1 MYPKIKVNA
10 FRGYSPKVTIQSITV
25 KSEHHDYG
33 EETTAT
39 YNKQLGTDVDSTSGI
54 DGETAKRDPLRSA
67 SSCLPFRETD
77 VAEKVGLDI
86 FEAESQRKVGLDIF
100 ESAFP
105 GNALI
110 NISLGEV
117 EAVDE
122 FEVEADK
129 FEVDFSGIALSS
141 ATIWNMESK
150 DETNNKENIF
160 VVDLSRIT
168 PDNAAV
174 GEVINDAEGTWET
187 FDVDL
192 SGDLSSIG
200 TYGNVDEVGE
210 PQVDQEV
217 TFEMDMSRPRE
228 LNVVDHAKVKI
239 NTLQMGFL
247 SSAAGNE
254 MYMALESSE
263 ENLADG
269 ENGQGKYQGRPSIS
283 LKDNAINDTWETSR
297 FPEQDLSI
305 VKFPE
310 KNHAIV
316 GSPKQDV
323 GFLEHRQAIVG
334 SYEHDKLI
342 VGSPG
347 QQDKSIIGVSEQIES
362 IVSYNK
368 SGRSIVGSNRHDNS
382 IVSMP
387 EKAIVSYYRSDEYVA
402 VSHKQDES
410 IGDVPEQIQSIIS
423 YSTPDQGI
431 VGLPRPQQSIVHTPE
446 RKQSVV
452 GFHIQDLSFVG
463 KSIDSPKKQQAIVW
477 THDTLLTKS
486 VEAKDGD
493 YTPQKTNGG
502 TFQTK
507 FDGDNLLQK
516 YREGSTKEASKII
529 TSMKIEEHLVM
540 IEEQKSIRLDEEQ
553 WLATKE
559 GMSMNEA
566 EFSPFSEKVISWAE
580 DEVGV
585 TEEEEDETS
594 VFVDQVLQRTLQ
606 GLAEKNYSLGS
617 KTFVFPEVLKADS
630 TVDLYFN
637 RDLSAL
643 AKEPNILIKGAFNG
657 WKWSFFTEKLHMSEL
672 EGEWWCCKLYIPKQ
686 AYRLDFVF
694 FNNDTVYEN
703 NENNDFMIQ
712 IESTMD
718 EHLFEDF
725 LVEEKQREL
734 EKLAIEEAER
744 RRHAEKQQRMEE
756 KRAEHE
762 ADKAQANAEV
772 EMKKNK
778 LRNVLGLARP
788 SIDSLWYIEP
798 VTTGQ
803 GAAVRLYYNRNAR
816 PLVQSSEIWMH
827 GGYNN
832 WIDGLSVS
840 ERLVHLDDKEN
851 DWWYAD
857 DMVRS
862 LLVDLCFLLL
872 IQAKRTAKMKAERK
886 KKTMNMFLVSQK
898 HIVYTEPLEI
908 HAGTTVDVLYNPSN
922 TVLTGKLEVWFRCSF
937 NRWMHPCGVLPPQ
950 KMIKSANGAHLKAT
964 ECSFSVKVPQDA
976 YMMDFVFS
984 ESKEGGVYD
993 NRNGL
998 DYHIP
1003 VFGSTAKESPLHVV
1017 QIAVEM
1023 APIAKVGGL
1032 ADVVTSLSRAVQ
1044 DLGHNVEVIL
1054 PKHDC
1059 LNLSHVKNLHMHRS
1073 FSFGGSEIKVWHGV
1087 VEDLRVYFL
1096 EPQNGI
1102 YKVGCVYGR
1111 NDDRRFGFFCH
1122 CALEFLLQSGS
1133 SPVPVI
1139 SNIMATLFLNVTY
1152 YTAMIGQVLLLPE
1165 ICFVDVYLFT
1175 CYYSLQVSNAY
1186 SREVSGHG
1194 AITPHLGKF
1203 YGILNGI
1210 DPDIWDPYNDNLIPI
1225 HYTSENV
1232 VEGKSAAKKAL
1243 QQKLGLE
1250 QNDVP
1255 LVGIVTRLTGQ
1266 KGIHLIK
1273 HAIHQTLERNGQVPR
1288 MAHKTLFCL
1297 VQPQT
1302 LESKIYAGSDF
1313 ILVPSIFEP
1322 CGLTQLVAM
1331 RYGAIP
1337 IVRKTGGKHNL
1348 AEPGLLNSTIVAH
1361 HACPIL
1367 LIQGDLCLVRRP
1379 ELVSLPLQES
1389 HGAGLVVEPAC
1400 PGLHRALSFG
1410 VQIVIT

>member
-10 FRGYSPKVTIQSITV
+10 FRGYAPKVTIQSITV

-39 YNKQLGTDVDSTSGI
+39 YNKQLGTDVESTSGI
-54 DGETAKRDPLRSA
+54 DGETAKRDPLHSA

-86 FEAESQRKVGLDIF
+86 FEAESQRKVELDIF
-100 ESAFP
+100 ESALP

-129 FEVDFSGIALSS
+129 FEVVFSGIALSS

-192 SGDLSSIG
+192 SGDSSSIG

-210 PQVDQEV
+210 PKVDQEI

-239 NTLQMGFL
+239 NTLLMGFL

-269 ENGQGKYQGRPSIS
+269 ENEQGKYQGRPSIS

-334 SYEHDKLI
+334 SYEQDQLI

-347 QQDKSIIGVSEQIES
+347 QQDKSIIGVSEKIES
-362 IVSYNK
+362 IVGYNK

-387 EKAIVSYYRSDEYVA
+387 EKMQAIVSYYRSDEYVA

-410 IGDVPEQIQSIIS
+410 IGDVPEQIQSII
-423 YSTPDQGI
+423 STPDQGI

-463 KSIDSPKKQQAIVW
+463 NSLDSPKKQQAIVW

-502 TFQTK
+502 TFQTQ
-507 FDGDNLLQK
+507 FDVDNLLQK

-529 TSMKIEEHLVM
+529 TSMKIDEEHLVM
-540 IEEQKSIRLDEEQ
+540 IEEQKSIRLDEQQ

-559 GMSMNEA
+559 GMPMNEA
-566 EFSPFSEKVISWAE
+566 EFSPFSEIVISWAE

-594 VFVDQVLQRTLQ
+594 VFADQVLQRTLQ

-617 KTFVFPEVLKADS
+617 KIFVFPEVLKADS

-672 EGEWWCCKLYIPKQ
+672 EGGWWCCKLYIPEQ
-686 AYRLDFVF
+686 AYRIDFVF

-712 IESTMD
+712 IESIMD

-762 ADKAQANAEV
+762 ADKAQARAEV

-816 PLVQSSEIWMH
+816 PLVQSNEIWMH

-857 DMVRS
+857 GMVFHTYLRM
-862 LLVDLCFLLL
+862 
-872 IQAKRTAKMKAERK
+872 AKRTAKMKAEMK

-898 HIVYTEPLEI
+898 HIVYTEPREI

-950 KMIKSANGAHLKAT
+950 KMSAPSL
-964 ECSFSVKVPQDA
+964 VKVPQDA

-1003 VFGSTAKESPLHVV
+1003 VFGSTAKESPMHIV

-1059 LNLSHVKNLHMHRS
+1059 LNLSHVKNLHMHQS
-1073 FSFGGSEIKVWHGV
+1073 FSFGGSEIKVWHGL

-1096 EPQNGI
+1096 EPQNG
-1102 YKVGCVYGR
+1102 
-1111 NDDRRFGFFCH
+1111 
-1122 CALEFLLQSGS
+1122 
-1133 SPVPVI
+1133 
-1139 SNIMATLFLNVTY
+1139 TY
-1152 YTAMIGQVLLLPE
+1152 YTAMIGQVLLLPGYTRNTTH
-1165 ICFVDVYLFT
+1165 YL
-1175 CYYSLQVSNAY
+1175 VSNAY

-1210 DPDIWDPYNDNLIPI
+1210 DPDIWDPYNDNLIPV

-1273 HAIHQTLERNGQVPR
+1273 HAIHRTLERNGQ
-1288 MAHKTLFCL
+1288 
-1297 VQPQT
+1297 
-1302 LESKIYAGSDF
+1302 IYAGSDF

-1322 CGLTQLVAM
+1322 CGLTQVVAM

-1348 AEPGLLNSTIVAH
+1348 AEPGLLNSTIVTH

>member
-1 MYPKIKVNA
+1 
-10 FRGYSPKVTIQSITV
+10 
-25 KSEHHDYG
+25 
-33 EETTAT
+33 
-39 YNKQLGTDVDSTSGI
+39 
-54 DGETAKRDPLRSA
+54 
-67 SSCLPFRETD
+67 
-77 VAEKVGLDI
+77 
-86 FEAESQRKVGLDIF
+86 
-100 ESAFP
+100 
-105 GNALI
+105 
-110 NISLGEV
+110 
-117 EAVDE
+117 
-122 FEVEADK
+122 
-129 FEVDFSGIALSS
+129 
-141 ATIWNMESK
+141 
-150 DETNNKENIF
+150 
-160 VVDLSRIT
+160 
-168 PDNAAV
+168 
-174 GEVINDAEGTWET
+174 
-187 FDVDL
+187 
-192 SGDLSSIG
+192 
-200 TYGNVDEVGE
+200 
-210 PQVDQEV
+210 
-217 TFEMDMSRPRE
+217 
-228 LNVVDHAKVKI
+228 
-239 NTLQMGFL
+239 
-247 SSAAGNE
+247 
-254 MYMALESSE
+254 
-263 ENLADG
+263 
-269 ENGQGKYQGRPSIS
+269 
-283 LKDNAINDTWETSR
+283 
-297 FPEQDLSI
+297 
-305 VKFPE
+305 
-310 KNHAIV
+310 
-316 GSPKQDV
+316 
-323 GFLEHRQAIVG
+323 
-334 SYEHDKLI
+334 
-342 VGSPG
+342 
-347 QQDKSIIGVSEQIES
+347 
-362 IVSYNK
+362 
-368 SGRSIVGSNRHDNS
+368 
-382 IVSMP
+382 
-387 EKAIVSYYRSDEYVA
+387 
-402 VSHKQDES
+402 
-410 IGDVPEQIQSIIS
+410 
-423 YSTPDQGI
+423 
-431 VGLPRPQQSIVHTPE
+431 
-446 RKQSVV
+446 
-452 GFHIQDLSFVG
+452 
-463 KSIDSPKKQQAIVW
+463 
-477 THDTLLTKS
+477 
-486 VEAKDGD
+486 
-493 YTPQKTNGG
+493 
-502 TFQTK
+502 
-507 FDGDNLLQK
+507 
-516 YREGSTKEASKII
+516 
-529 TSMKIEEHLVM
+529 MKIEEHLVM

-778 LRNVLGLARP
+778 L
-788 SIDSLWYIEP
+788 
-798 VTTGQ
+798 Q
-803 GAAVRLYYNRNAR
+803 
-816 PLVQSSEIWMH
+816 
-827 GGYNN
+827 
-832 WIDGLSVS
+832 
-840 ERLVHLDDKEN
+840 
-851 DWWYAD
+851 
-857 DMVRS
+857 
-862 LLVDLCFLLL
+862 
-872 IQAKRTAKMKAERK
+872 
-886 KKTMNMFLVSQK
+886 
-898 HIVYTEPLEI
+898 
-908 HAGTTVDVLYNPSN
+908 
-922 TVLTGKLEVWFRCSF
+922 
-937 NRWMHPCGVLPPQ
+937 
-950 KMIKSANGAHLKAT
+950 
-964 ECSFSVKVPQDA
+964 CSFSVKVPQDA

-1059 LNLSHVKNLHMHRS
+1059 LNLSHSIEVYERMMKVKNLHMHRS

-1096 EPQNGI
+1096 EPQNG
-1102 YKVGCVYGR
+1102 
-1111 NDDRRFGFFCH
+1111 
-1122 CALEFLLQSGS
+1122 
-1133 SPVPVI
+1133 
-1139 SNIMATLFLNVTY
+1139 TY
-1152 YTAMIGQVLLLPE
+1152 YTAMIG
-1165 ICFVDVYLFT
+1165 
-1175 CYYSLQVSNAY
+1175 QVSNAY

-1273 HAIHQTLERNGQVPR
+1273 HAIHQTLERNGQVVLLGSAPDPR
-1288 MAHKTLFCL
+1288 IQGDFVHLANTLL
-1297 VQPQT
+1297 G
-1302 LESKIYAGSDF
+1302 IYAGSDF

-1331 RYGAIP
+1331 RAISAWFDA
-1337 IVRKTGGKHNL
+1337 RSWFH
-1348 AEPGLLNSTIVAH
+1348 S
-1361 HACPIL
+1361 
-1367 LIQGDLCLVRRP
+1367 LCKRVMEQDWSWNRP
-1379 ELVSLPLQES
+1379 ALDYIELYHSASKL
-1389 HGAGLVVEPAC
+1389 
-1400 PGLHRALSFG
+1400 
-1410 VQIVIT
+1410 